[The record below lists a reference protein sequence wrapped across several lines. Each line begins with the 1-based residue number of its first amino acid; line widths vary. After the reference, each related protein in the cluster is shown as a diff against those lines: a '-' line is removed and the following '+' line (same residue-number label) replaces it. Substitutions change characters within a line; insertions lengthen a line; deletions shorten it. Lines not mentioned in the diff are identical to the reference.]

1 MEDIYRNGNY
11 RRKSSHRS
19 KHSAKTVSYR
29 PQYNSNNRN
38 NKNRKRRKKAK
49 RMEEPKL
56 NKKKVFMVIAIP
68 ILIIMFINN
77 KKGKNIE
84 VSGKG
89 TDIKESQSTTETNNI
104 NMPTQTTNTSTNSTQ
119 TTNKVEI
126 TDWKLRLA
134 NYDNLLPED
143 FEVELANI
151 DNSKDPKQ
159 FDARA
164 VKYLKDMINAMKKD
178 GNTKIWCQSTFR
190 SVKRQKELYD
200 ASVQKYLKQGKT
212 QEEADIPEKEKESQQ
227 ELQKQITI
235 ATQDKKVES
244 PKQAE
249 QSKVTQVITKQKTE
263 INEQLKQDIKTE
275 TQIQEQTKFETKVEE
290 KQSETPKCTDTNHG
304 VGVGNSNKWFN
315 SYNEAVSYYDNLIL
329 SYSNK
334 VHNGEIIFEEYNKQC
349 PCGYEIWSCQYCGKW
364 TLNYYMR

>member
-1 MEDIYRNGNY
+1 MEDIYRNENY

-19 KHSAKTVSYR
+19 KHSSKTINYR
-29 PQYNSNNRN
+29 IQYNSNNRN
-38 NKNRKRRKKAK
+38 NNKKRRKKAK

-77 KKGKNIE
+77 KKDKDIE

-89 TDIKESQSTTETNNI
+89 TDIKETQSTTETNITN
-104 NMPTQTTNTSTNSTQ
+104 NTNTPTQTTNISTNSTQ
-119 TTNKVEI
+119 TTNKVEV

-164 VKYLKDMINAMKKD
+164 VKYLKDMINDMKKD
-178 GNTKIWCQSTFR
+178 GNTKIWCQSTYR
-190 SVKRQKELYD
+190 SVKRQKELYN

-212 QEEADIPEKEKESQQ
+212 QEEADKLTLEYINRPGGSDHNLGLAVDFNYVDNSFAKTSEYKWLLKNAENYGFILRYPEDKEDKTKIAYESWHWRYVGEENAKRMN
-227 ELQKQITI
+227 EL
-235 ATQDKKVES
+235 
-244 PKQAE
+244 
-249 QSKVTQVITKQKTE
+249 
-263 INEQLKQDIKTE
+263 NMCL
-275 TQIQEQTKFETKVEE
+275 
-290 KQSETPKCTDTNHG
+290 
-304 VGVGNSNKWFN
+304 
-315 SYNEAVSYYDNLIL
+315 
-329 SYSNK
+329 
-334 VHNGEIIFEEYNKQC
+334 EEYVEYLQNGNK
-349 PCGYEIWSCQYCGKW
+349 
-364 TLNYYMR
+364 

>member
-89 TDIKESQSTTETNNI
+89 TDIKESQSTTETNNTNNI

-126 TDWKLRLA
+126 TDWRLRLA

-143 FEVELANI
+143 FEVELTNI

-159 FDARA
+159 FDSRA
-164 VKYLKDMINAMKKD
+164 VKYLRDMINAMKKD
-178 GNTKIWCQSTFR
+178 GNTKIWCQSTYR

-200 ASVQKYLKQGKT
+200 ASVQKYLKQGKK
-212 QEEADIPEKEKESQQ
+212 QEEADKLTLEYINKPGGSDHNLGLAVDFNYVDNSFAQTSEYKWLLKNAENYGFILRYPEDKEDKTKIAYESWHWRYVGEENAKRMN
-227 ELQKQITI
+227 EL
-235 ATQDKKVES
+235 
-244 PKQAE
+244 
-249 QSKVTQVITKQKTE
+249 
-263 INEQLKQDIKTE
+263 NMCL
-275 TQIQEQTKFETKVEE
+275 
-290 KQSETPKCTDTNHG
+290 
-304 VGVGNSNKWFN
+304 
-315 SYNEAVSYYDNLIL
+315 
-329 SYSNK
+329 
-334 VHNGEIIFEEYNKQC
+334 EEYVEYLQNGNK
-349 PCGYEIWSCQYCGKW
+349 
-364 TLNYYMR
+364 

>member
-77 KKGKNIE
+77 KKDKNIE

-89 TDIKESQSTTETNNI
+89 TDIKESQSTTESNNTNNI

-212 QEEADIPEKEKESQQ
+212 QEEADKLTLEYINKPGGSDHNLGLAVDFNYVDNSFAKTSEYKWLLKNAENYGFILRYPEDKEDKTKIAYESWHWRYVG
-227 ELQKQITI
+227 EENAKRMNELNMCLEEYVEYLQK
-235 ATQDKKVES
+235 E
-244 PKQAE
+244 
-249 QSKVTQVITKQKTE
+249 
-263 INEQLKQDIKTE
+263 
-275 TQIQEQTKFETKVEE
+275 
-290 KQSETPKCTDTNHG
+290 
-304 VGVGNSNKWFN
+304 NK
-315 SYNEAVSYYDNLIL
+315 
-329 SYSNK
+329 
-334 VHNGEIIFEEYNKQC
+334 
-349 PCGYEIWSCQYCGKW
+349 
-364 TLNYYMR
+364 

>member
-29 PQYNSNNRN
+29 PQYNRN

-49 RMEEPKL
+49 RMEESKL

-77 KKGKNIE
+77 KKDKNIE

-89 TDIKESQSTTETNNI
+89 TDIKESQSTIETNNTNNI

-126 TDWKLRLA
+126 TDWRLRLA

-143 FEVELANI
+143 FEVELTNI

-164 VKYLKDMINAMKKD
+164 VKYLRDMINAMKKD
-178 GNTKIWCQSTFR
+178 GNTKIWCQSTYR

-200 ASVQKYLKQGKT
+200 ASVQKYLKQGKK
-212 QEEADIPEKEKESQQ
+212 QEEADKLTLEYINKPGGSDHNLGLAVDFNYVDNSFAQTSEYKWLLKNAENYGFVLRYPEDKEDKTKIAYESWHWRYVGEENAKRMN
-227 ELQKQITI
+227 EL
-235 ATQDKKVES
+235 
-244 PKQAE
+244 
-249 QSKVTQVITKQKTE
+249 
-263 INEQLKQDIKTE
+263 NMCL
-275 TQIQEQTKFETKVEE
+275 
-290 KQSETPKCTDTNHG
+290 
-304 VGVGNSNKWFN
+304 
-315 SYNEAVSYYDNLIL
+315 
-329 SYSNK
+329 
-334 VHNGEIIFEEYNKQC
+334 EEYVEYLQNGNK
-349 PCGYEIWSCQYCGKW
+349 
-364 TLNYYMR
+364 

>member
-11 RRKSSHRS
+11 RRKNSHRS
-19 KHSAKTVSYR
+19 KHSNKAISYR
-29 PQYNSNNRN
+29 PQYNRSQYNSNNRN
-38 NKNRKRRKKAK
+38 SKNRKRRKKAK

-77 KKGKNIE
+77 KKDKNIE

-89 TDIKESQSTTETNNI
+89 TDIKESQSTIETNNTNNI

-126 TDWKLRLA
+126 TDWRLRLA

-143 FEVELANI
+143 FEVELTNI

-164 VKYLKDMINAMKKD
+164 VKYLRDMINAMKKD
-178 GNTKIWCQSTFR
+178 GNTKIWCQSTYR

-200 ASVQKYLKQGKT
+200 ASVQKYLKQGKK
-212 QEEADIPEKEKESQQ
+212 QEEADKLTLEYINKPGGSDHNLGLAVDFNYVDNSFAKTSEYKWLLKNAENYGFILRYPEDKEDKTKIAYESWHWRYVGEENAKRMN
-227 ELQKQITI
+227 EL
-235 ATQDKKVES
+235 
-244 PKQAE
+244 
-249 QSKVTQVITKQKTE
+249 
-263 INEQLKQDIKTE
+263 NMCL
-275 TQIQEQTKFETKVEE
+275 
-290 KQSETPKCTDTNHG
+290 
-304 VGVGNSNKWFN
+304 
-315 SYNEAVSYYDNLIL
+315 
-329 SYSNK
+329 
-334 VHNGEIIFEEYNKQC
+334 EEYVEYLQNGNK
-349 PCGYEIWSCQYCGKW
+349 
-364 TLNYYMR
+364 

>member
-1 MEDIYRNGNY
+1 MEDIYRKGNY

-89 TDIKESQSTTETNNI
+89 TDIKESQSTTETNNTNNI

-212 QEEADIPEKEKESQQ
+212 QEEADKLTLEYINKPGGSDHNLGLAVDFNYVDNSFAKTSEYKWLLKNAENYGFILRYPEDKEDKTKIAYESWHWRYVG
-227 ELQKQITI
+227 EENAKRMNELNMCLEEYVEYLQK
-235 ATQDKKVES
+235 E
-244 PKQAE
+244 
-249 QSKVTQVITKQKTE
+249 
-263 INEQLKQDIKTE
+263 
-275 TQIQEQTKFETKVEE
+275 
-290 KQSETPKCTDTNHG
+290 
-304 VGVGNSNKWFN
+304 NK
-315 SYNEAVSYYDNLIL
+315 
-329 SYSNK
+329 
-334 VHNGEIIFEEYNKQC
+334 
-349 PCGYEIWSCQYCGKW
+349 
-364 TLNYYMR
+364 

>member
-29 PQYNSNNRN
+29 PQYNRN

-77 KKGKNIE
+77 KKDKNIE

-89 TDIKESQSTTETNNI
+89 TDIKESQSTTETNNTNNI

-126 TDWKLRLA
+126 TDWRLRLA

-143 FEVELANI
+143 FEVELTNI

-164 VKYLKDMINAMKKD
+164 VKYLRDMINAMKKD
-178 GNTKIWCQSTFR
+178 GNTKIWCQSTYR

-212 QEEADIPEKEKESQQ
+212 QEEADKLTLEYINKPGGSDHNLGLAVDFNYVDNSFAKTSEYKWLLKNAENYGFILRYPEDKEDKTKIAYESWHWRYVGEENAKRMN
-227 ELQKQITI
+227 EL
-235 ATQDKKVES
+235 
-244 PKQAE
+244 
-249 QSKVTQVITKQKTE
+249 
-263 INEQLKQDIKTE
+263 NMCL
-275 TQIQEQTKFETKVEE
+275 
-290 KQSETPKCTDTNHG
+290 
-304 VGVGNSNKWFN
+304 
-315 SYNEAVSYYDNLIL
+315 
-329 SYSNK
+329 
-334 VHNGEIIFEEYNKQC
+334 EEYVEYLQNGNK
-349 PCGYEIWSCQYCGKW
+349 
-364 TLNYYMR
+364 

>member
-29 PQYNSNNRN
+29 PQYNRN
-38 NKNRKRRKKAK
+38 NKNRNRRKKAK
-49 RMEEPKL
+49 RMEESKL
-56 NKKKVFMVIAIP
+56 NKKKVFMVIVIP

-77 KKGKNIE
+77 KKDKNIE

-89 TDIKESQSTTETNNI
+89 TDIKESQSTIETNNTNNI

-126 TDWKLRLA
+126 TDWRLRLA

-143 FEVELANI
+143 FEVELTNI

-164 VKYLKDMINAMKKD
+164 VKYLRDMINAMKKD
-178 GNTKIWCQSTFR
+178 GNTKIWCQSTYR

-200 ASVQKYLKQGKT
+200 ASVQKYLKQGKK
-212 QEEADIPEKEKESQQ
+212 QEEADKLTLEYINKPGGSDHNLGLAVDFNYVDNSFAKTSEYKWLLKNAENYGFILRYPEDKEDKTKIAYESWHWRYVGEENAKRMN
-227 ELQKQITI
+227 EL
-235 ATQDKKVES
+235 
-244 PKQAE
+244 
-249 QSKVTQVITKQKTE
+249 
-263 INEQLKQDIKTE
+263 NMCL
-275 TQIQEQTKFETKVEE
+275 
-290 KQSETPKCTDTNHG
+290 
-304 VGVGNSNKWFN
+304 
-315 SYNEAVSYYDNLIL
+315 
-329 SYSNK
+329 
-334 VHNGEIIFEEYNKQC
+334 EEYVEYLQNGNK
-349 PCGYEIWSCQYCGKW
+349 
-364 TLNYYMR
+364 

>member
-89 TDIKESQSTTETNNI
+89 TDIKESQSTTETNNTNNI

-212 QEEADIPEKEKESQQ
+212 QEEADKLTLEYINKPGGSHNLGLAVDFNYVDNSFAKTSEYKWLLKNAENYGFILRYPEDKEDKTKIAYESWHWRYVG
-227 ELQKQITI
+227 EENAKRMNELNMCLEEYVEYLQK
-235 ATQDKKVES
+235 E
-244 PKQAE
+244 
-249 QSKVTQVITKQKTE
+249 
-263 INEQLKQDIKTE
+263 
-275 TQIQEQTKFETKVEE
+275 
-290 KQSETPKCTDTNHG
+290 
-304 VGVGNSNKWFN
+304 NK
-315 SYNEAVSYYDNLIL
+315 
-329 SYSNK
+329 
-334 VHNGEIIFEEYNKQC
+334 
-349 PCGYEIWSCQYCGKW
+349 
-364 TLNYYMR
+364 

>member
-77 KKGKNIE
+77 KHDKNIE

-89 TDIKESQSTTETNNI
+89 TDIKESQSTTETNNTNNI

-212 QEEADIPEKEKESQQ
+212 QEEADKLTLEYINKPGGSDHNLGLAVDFNYVDNSFAKTSEYKWLLKNAENYGFILRYPEDKEDKTKIAYESWHWRYVG
-227 ELQKQITI
+227 EENAKRMNELNMCLEEYVEYLQK
-235 ATQDKKVES
+235 
-244 PKQAE
+244 
-249 QSKVTQVITKQKTE
+249 
-263 INEQLKQDIKTE
+263 
-275 TQIQEQTKFETKVEE
+275 
-290 KQSETPKCTDTNHG
+290 
-304 VGVGNSNKWFN
+304 GNK
-315 SYNEAVSYYDNLIL
+315 
-329 SYSNK
+329 
-334 VHNGEIIFEEYNKQC
+334 
-349 PCGYEIWSCQYCGKW
+349 
-364 TLNYYMR
+364 

>member
-19 KHSAKTVSYR
+19 KHSNKAISYRSQYNR
-29 PQYNSNNRN
+29 PQYNSNN
-38 NKNRKRRKKAK
+38 KNRKHRKKAK

-68 ILIIMFINN
+68 ILIIIFINS
-77 KKGKNIE
+77 KKAKNIE

-89 TDIKESQSTTETNNI
+89 TDIKESQSTVETNIHNDTTNSSI
-104 NMPTQTTNTSTNSTQ
+104 LTTNTSTSSTQ

-126 TDWKLRLA
+126 TDWRLRLA

-164 VKYLKDMINAMKKD
+164 VKYLRDMINAMKKA
-178 GNTKIWCQSTFR
+178 GNTSIWCQSTYR

-212 QEEADIPEKEKESQQ
+212 QEEADKFTLEYINKPGGSDHNLGLAVDFNYVDNSFAQTSEYKWLLKNAENYGFILRYPEDKEDKTKIAYESWHWRYVGEENAKRMN
-227 ELQKQITI
+227 EL
-235 ATQDKKVES
+235 
-244 PKQAE
+244 
-249 QSKVTQVITKQKTE
+249 
-263 INEQLKQDIKTE
+263 NMCL
-275 TQIQEQTKFETKVEE
+275 
-290 KQSETPKCTDTNHG
+290 
-304 VGVGNSNKWFN
+304 
-315 SYNEAVSYYDNLIL
+315 
-329 SYSNK
+329 
-334 VHNGEIIFEEYNKQC
+334 EEYVEYLQNGNK
-349 PCGYEIWSCQYCGKW
+349 
-364 TLNYYMR
+364 

>member
-89 TDIKESQSTTETNNI
+89 IDIKESQSTTETNNTNNI

-212 QEEADIPEKEKESQQ
+212 QEEADKLTLEYINKPGGSDHNLGLAVDFNYVDNSFAKTSEYKWLLKNAENYGFILRYPEDKEDKTKIAYESWHWRYVG
-227 ELQKQITI
+227 EENAKRMNELNMCLEEYVEYLQK
-235 ATQDKKVES
+235 
-244 PKQAE
+244 
-249 QSKVTQVITKQKTE
+249 
-263 INEQLKQDIKTE
+263 
-275 TQIQEQTKFETKVEE
+275 
-290 KQSETPKCTDTNHG
+290 
-304 VGVGNSNKWFN
+304 GNK
-315 SYNEAVSYYDNLIL
+315 
-329 SYSNK
+329 
-334 VHNGEIIFEEYNKQC
+334 
-349 PCGYEIWSCQYCGKW
+349 
-364 TLNYYMR
+364 

>member
-89 TDIKESQSTTETNNI
+89 TDIKESQSTTETNNTNNI
-104 NMPTQTTNTSTNSTQ
+104 NMPTQTINTSTNSTQ

-178 GNTKIWCQSTFR
+178 GNTKIWCQSTYR

-212 QEEADIPEKEKESQQ
+212 QEEADKLTLEYINKPGGSDHNLGLAVDFNYVDNSFAKTSEYKWLLKNAENYGFILRYPEDKEDKTKIAYESWHWRYVG
-227 ELQKQITI
+227 EENAKRMNELNMCLEEYVEYLQK
-235 ATQDKKVES
+235 
-244 PKQAE
+244 
-249 QSKVTQVITKQKTE
+249 
-263 INEQLKQDIKTE
+263 
-275 TQIQEQTKFETKVEE
+275 
-290 KQSETPKCTDTNHG
+290 
-304 VGVGNSNKWFN
+304 GNK
-315 SYNEAVSYYDNLIL
+315 
-329 SYSNK
+329 
-334 VHNGEIIFEEYNKQC
+334 
-349 PCGYEIWSCQYCGKW
+349 
-364 TLNYYMR
+364 

>member
-89 TDIKESQSTTETNNI
+89 TDIKESQSTTETNNTNNI
-104 NMPTQTTNTSTNSTQ
+104 NMPTQTINTSTNSTQ

-212 QEEADIPEKEKESQQ
+212 QEEADKLTLEYINKPGGSDHNLGLAVDFNYVDNSFAKTSEYKWLLKNAENYGFILRYPEDKEDKTKIAYESWHWRYVG
-227 ELQKQITI
+227 EENAKRMNELNMCLEEYVEYLQK
-235 ATQDKKVES
+235 
-244 PKQAE
+244 
-249 QSKVTQVITKQKTE
+249 
-263 INEQLKQDIKTE
+263 
-275 TQIQEQTKFETKVEE
+275 
-290 KQSETPKCTDTNHG
+290 
-304 VGVGNSNKWFN
+304 GNK
-315 SYNEAVSYYDNLIL
+315 
-329 SYSNK
+329 
-334 VHNGEIIFEEYNKQC
+334 
-349 PCGYEIWSCQYCGKW
+349 
-364 TLNYYMR
+364 

>member
-19 KHSAKTVSYR
+19 KHSNKAISYRSQYNR
-29 PQYNSNNRN
+29 PQYNSNN
-38 NKNRKRRKKAK
+38 KNRKHRKKAK

-68 ILIIMFINN
+68 ILIIIFINS
-77 KKGKNIE
+77 KKAKNIE

-89 TDIKESQSTTETNNI
+89 TDIKESQSTVETNIHNDTTNSSI
-104 NMPTQTTNTSTNSTQ
+104 LTTNTSTSSTQ

-126 TDWKLRLA
+126 TDWRLRLA

-164 VKYLKDMINAMKKD
+164 VKYLRDMINAMKKA
-178 GNTKIWCQSTFR
+178 GNTSIWCQSTYR

-212 QEEADIPEKEKESQQ
+212 QEEADKFTLEYINKPGGSDHNLGLAVDFNYVDNSFAKTSEYKWLLKNAENYGFILRYPEDKEDKTKIAYESWHWRYVGEENAKRMN
-227 ELQKQITI
+227 EL
-235 ATQDKKVES
+235 
-244 PKQAE
+244 
-249 QSKVTQVITKQKTE
+249 
-263 INEQLKQDIKTE
+263 NMCL
-275 TQIQEQTKFETKVEE
+275 
-290 KQSETPKCTDTNHG
+290 
-304 VGVGNSNKWFN
+304 
-315 SYNEAVSYYDNLIL
+315 
-329 SYSNK
+329 
-334 VHNGEIIFEEYNKQC
+334 EEYVEYLQNGNK
-349 PCGYEIWSCQYCGKW
+349 
-364 TLNYYMR
+364 

>member
-89 TDIKESQSTTETNNI
+89 TDIKESQSTTETNNTNNI

-126 TDWKLRLA
+126 TDWRLRLA

-143 FEVELANI
+143 FEVELTNI

-164 VKYLKDMINAMKKD
+164 VKYLRDMINAMKKD
-178 GNTKIWCQSTFR
+178 GNTKIWCQSTYR

-200 ASVQKYLKQGKT
+200 ASVQKYLKQGKK
-212 QEEADIPEKEKESQQ
+212 QEEADKLTLEYINKPGGSDHNLGLAVDFNYVDNSFAQTSEYKWLLKNAENYGFILRYPEDKEDKTKIAYESWHWRYVGEENAKRMN
-227 ELQKQITI
+227 EL
-235 ATQDKKVES
+235 
-244 PKQAE
+244 
-249 QSKVTQVITKQKTE
+249 
-263 INEQLKQDIKTE
+263 NMCL
-275 TQIQEQTKFETKVEE
+275 
-290 KQSETPKCTDTNHG
+290 
-304 VGVGNSNKWFN
+304 
-315 SYNEAVSYYDNLIL
+315 
-329 SYSNK
+329 
-334 VHNGEIIFEEYNKQC
+334 EEYVEYLQNGNK
-349 PCGYEIWSCQYCGKW
+349 
-364 TLNYYMR
+364 

>member
-1 MEDIYRNGNY
+1 MEDIYRNKNY

-19 KHSAKTVSYR
+19 KHSSKTINYR
-29 PQYNSNNRN
+29 IQYNSNNRN
-38 NKNRKRRKKAK
+38 NNKKRRKKAK

-77 KKGKNIE
+77 KKDKDIE

-89 TDIKESQSTTETNNI
+89 TDIKETQSTTETNITN
-104 NMPTQTTNTSTNSTQ
+104 NTNTPTQTTNISTNSTQ
-119 TTNKVEI
+119 TTNKVEV

-164 VKYLKDMINAMKKD
+164 VKYLKDMINDMKKD
-178 GNTKIWCQSTFR
+178 GNTKIWCQSTYR
-190 SVKRQKELYD
+190 SVKRQKELYN

-212 QEEADIPEKEKESQQ
+212 QEEADKLTLEYINRPGGSDHNLGLAVDFNYVDNSFAKTSEYKWLLKNAENYGFVLRYPEDKEDKTKIAYESWHWRYVGEENAKRMN
-227 ELQKQITI
+227 EL
-235 ATQDKKVES
+235 
-244 PKQAE
+244 
-249 QSKVTQVITKQKTE
+249 
-263 INEQLKQDIKTE
+263 NMCL
-275 TQIQEQTKFETKVEE
+275 
-290 KQSETPKCTDTNHG
+290 
-304 VGVGNSNKWFN
+304 
-315 SYNEAVSYYDNLIL
+315 
-329 SYSNK
+329 
-334 VHNGEIIFEEYNKQC
+334 EEYVEYLQNGNK
-349 PCGYEIWSCQYCGKW
+349 
-364 TLNYYMR
+364 

>member
-1 MEDIYRNGNY
+1 MEDIYRNENY

-19 KHSAKTVSYR
+19 KHSSKTINYR
-29 PQYNSNNRN
+29 IRYNSNNRN
-38 NKNRKRRKKAK
+38 NNKKRRKKAK

-77 KKGKNIE
+77 KKDKDIE

-89 TDIKESQSTTETNNI
+89 TDIKETQSTIETNITN
-104 NMPTQTTNTSTNSTQ
+104 NTNTPTQTTDISTNLTQ
-119 TTNKVEI
+119 ITNKVEV

-151 DNSKDPKQ
+151 DNSKDSKQ

-178 GNTKIWCQSTFR
+178 GNTKIWCQSTYR
-190 SVKRQKELYD
+190 SVKRQKELYN

-212 QEEADIPEKEKESQQ
+212 QEEADKLTLEYINKPGGSDHNLGLAVDFNYVDNSFAKTSEYKWLLKNAENYGFILRYPEDKEDKTKIAYESWHWRYVGEENAKRMN
-227 ELQKQITI
+227 EL
-235 ATQDKKVES
+235 
-244 PKQAE
+244 
-249 QSKVTQVITKQKTE
+249 
-263 INEQLKQDIKTE
+263 NMCL
-275 TQIQEQTKFETKVEE
+275 
-290 KQSETPKCTDTNHG
+290 
-304 VGVGNSNKWFN
+304 
-315 SYNEAVSYYDNLIL
+315 
-329 SYSNK
+329 
-334 VHNGEIIFEEYNKQC
+334 EEYVEYLQNGNK
-349 PCGYEIWSCQYCGKW
+349 
-364 TLNYYMR
+364 

>member
-89 TDIKESQSTTETNNI
+89 TDIKESQSTTETNNTNNI

-212 QEEADIPEKEKESQQ
+212 QEEADKLTLEYINKPGGSDHNLGLAVDFNYVDNSFAKTSEYKWLLKNAENYGFILRYPEDKEDKTKIAYESWHWRYVG
-227 ELQKQITI
+227 EENAKRMNELNMCLEEYVEYLQK
-235 ATQDKKVES
+235 E
-244 PKQAE
+244 
-249 QSKVTQVITKQKTE
+249 
-263 INEQLKQDIKTE
+263 
-275 TQIQEQTKFETKVEE
+275 
-290 KQSETPKCTDTNHG
+290 
-304 VGVGNSNKWFN
+304 NK
-315 SYNEAVSYYDNLIL
+315 
-329 SYSNK
+329 
-334 VHNGEIIFEEYNKQC
+334 
-349 PCGYEIWSCQYCGKW
+349 
-364 TLNYYMR
+364 